1 MILNFMP
8 VGWRASEA
16 KYAAQAAVYLV
27 HEGDGELADR
37 GFEIGLVEGDQRGDV
52 DHGISRQ
59 SARDRGGRR
68 RCRALPPGL
77 CSM

>member
-1 MILNFMP
+1 
-8 VGWRASEA
+8 
-16 KYAAQAAVYLV
+16 V
-27 HEGDGELADR
+27 HEGHGELADR